1 MAVKIMIPTP
11 LRQYVGKKDQVEVEA
26 KTVAEALSRLASEYT
41 ELQRHLYNPEGKLR
55 SFVNVYL
62 GDEDIRFLQREQTP
76 LNENDVISIVPSIA
90 GGTARRVIPP
100 C

>member
-1 MAVKIMIPTP
+1 MAVKIIIPTP

-26 KTVAEALSRLASEYT
+26 KTVAEALSRLTGEYSE
-41 ELQRHLYNPEGKLR
+41 LRRHLYNPEGKLR

-76 LNENDVISIVPSIA
+76 LNENDVLTIVPSIA
-90 GGTARRVIPP
+90 GGNGQARPE
-100 C
+100 